1 MQPRRTTWI
10 LEEPAP
16 EAAHLASGAGISPL
30 QAQILLRRGIDTP
43 AAARGFL
50 SPRLADLPPPG
61 LLEDMDRAVDHVLR
75 AARKAL
81 PITVYGDYDA
91 DGLTATALLV
101 RFFTDLD
108 LPAFPYVP
116 DRLEEGYGLNRDAV
130 DRIAG
135 TRGGLLI
142 TVDCGTG
149 NLEEVRHALS
159 RGMDVVITDH
169 HRVPDDFDA
178 PCPVLN
184 PKRPDCA
191 FPFRGLAGVG
201 VAFYLAAAVRAA
213 MREEGWFRSRPE
225 PDLRPYLDLVALGT
239 LADMV
244 PLLEE
249 NRRLV
254 SAGMEVMKASRWPGV
269 LALQALTGVEP
280 DRVSPEDVAF
290 RLAPRINAAG
300 RLGEPRTGLDLL
312 LTSDPVSARRLAE
325 RLHTLNDQRQSLE
338 RAVLA
343 RIESELLSEEAAEDR
358 RVLVLHGEGW
368 HQGVLGIVASRIAV
382 RYGRP
387 TIVLDVR
394 DGIATGSGRS
404 VDGFDLH
411 AALENLEDLF
421 LRFGGHRHAVGL
433 SLEERY
439 IDRLIEGMEA
449 AAVERLAEGDLVPAL
464 RVEAELP
471 LGDVTKETIEEIQRL
486 GPFGSGNPEPLFLA
500 WGLDV
505 LESRVVGDRHLKL
518 RVACGGRA
526 LDAIG
531 FDQGHL
537 HPLRG
542 ARVSVVYYPRVNRW
556 NGVESLQ
563 LNIRAL
569 DPVEGEHGR
578 RNG

>member
-1 MQPRRTTWI
+1 M
-10 LEEPAP
+10 P
-16 EAAHLASGAGISPL
+16 EAPHLAREAGISPL
-30 QAQILLRRGIDTP
+30 QAQILFRRGIDTP
-43 AAARGFL
+43 GTARRFL
-50 SPRLADLPPPG
+50 SPRLADLTSPG
-61 LLEDMDRAVDHVLR
+61 LLKDMDRAVDRVLR
-75 AARKAL
+75 AARGGL

-101 RFFTDLD
+101 RFFADLG

-116 DRLEEGYGLNRDAV
+116 DRLEEGYGLNRSAV
-130 DRIAG
+130 DRIAEA
-135 TRGGLLI
+135 RGGLLI

-149 NLEEVRHALS
+149 NLEEVEHALG
-159 RGMDVVITDH
+159 RGLDVVITDH
-169 HRVPDDFDA
+169 HRVPDDFEA

-184 PKRPDCA
+184 PKRPDCS

-225 PDLRPYLDLVALGT
+225 PDLRAYLDLVALGT

-254 SAGMEVMKASRWPGV
+254 RAGMEVMKASRWPGV
-269 LALQALTGVEP
+269 LALQTQAGVDP

-300 RLGEPRTGLDLL
+300 RLGEAPTGLDAL

-325 RLHTLNDQRQSLE
+325 RLHALNDRRQALE
-338 RAVLA
+338 QDILS
-343 RIESELLSEEAAEDR
+343 RIESELLSDR
-358 RVLVLHGEGW
+358 ALEGRRALVLHGEGW
-368 HQGVLGIVASRIAV
+368 HQGVLGIVASRIAL

-404 VDGFDLH
+404 IDGFDLH
-411 AALENLEDLF
+411 GSLQDLDALF

-433 SLEERY
+433 SLETRY

-449 AAVERLAEGDLVPAL
+449 AALEQLTAGDLRPAL
-464 RVEAELP
+464 HVEAELP
-471 LGDVTKETIEEIQRL
+471 LGDVTRETVEEIQRL
-486 GPFGSGNPEPLFLA
+486 GPFGSGTPEPLFLA
-500 WGLDV
+500 RDLDV

-518 RVACGGRA
+518 RVARGGRE

-531 FDQGHL
+531 FDHGHL
-537 HPLRG
+537 HPLG
-542 ARVSVVYYPRVNRW
+542 GTRVSAVYHPRINRW
-556 NGVESLQ
+556 RGIESLQ
-563 LNIRAL
+563 LNIQAL
-569 DPVEGEHGR
+569 EPVEA
-578 RNG
+578 

>member
-1 MQPRRTTWI
+1 MPG
-10 LEEPAP
+10 AP
-16 EAAHLASGAGISPL
+16 HLAREAGISPL
-30 QAQILLRRGIDTP
+30 QAQILLHRGIDTP
-43 AAARGFL
+43 DAARRFL
-50 SPRLADLPPPG
+50 SPLLAELPPPG
-61 LLEDMDRAVDHVLR
+61 LLEDMDRAVERVLR
-75 AARKAL
+75 AARNAI

-101 RFFTDLD
+101 RFFADLD
-108 LPAFPYVP
+108 LPASAYVP
-116 DRLEEGYGLNRDAV
+116 DRLEEGYGLNLDAV
-130 DRIAG
+130 DRIAE

-149 NLEEVRHALS
+149 NLEEVKHALS

-169 HRVPDDFDA
+169 HRVPDGFEA

-225 PDLRPYLDLVALGT
+225 PDLRSYLDLVALGT

-244 PLLEE
+244 PLLDE

-269 LALQALTGVEP
+269 LALQAQTNVEP
-280 DRVSPEDVAF
+280 NRVSPEDVAF

-338 RAVLA
+338 RAILA
-343 RIESELLSEEAAEDR
+343 RIESELLSE
-358 RVLVLHGEGW
+358 RVVEKRGALVLHGEGW
-368 HQGVLGIVASRIAV
+368 HQGVLGIVASRIAA

-404 VDGFDLH
+404 IDGFDLH
-411 AALENLEDLF
+411 GALENLDDLF

-433 SLEERY
+433 SLEARH
-439 IDRLIEGMEA
+439 IDRLTEGMEA
-449 AAVERLAEGDLVPAL
+449 AALERLSEGDLVPAL

-471 LGDVTKETIEEIQRL
+471 LGDVTKGTIEEIQRL

-500 WGLDV
+500 GDLDV

-518 RVACGGRA
+518 RVGCGGRE

-537 HPLRG
+537 HPLKG
-542 ARVSVVYYPRVNRW
+542 ARVSAVYHPRVNRW

-563 LNIRAL
+563 LNIRDL
-569 DPVEGEHGR
+569 DPVEA
-578 RNG
+578 

>member
-16 EAAHLASGAGISPL
+16 EAPHLAREAGISPL

-61 LLEDMDRAVDHVLR
+61 LLEDMDRAVDRVLR

-91 DGLTATALLV
+91 DGLTAAALLV

-130 DRIAG
+130 DRIAEA
-135 TRGGLLI
+135 RGGLLI

-169 HRVPDDFDA
+169 HRVPDDFEA

-343 RIESELLSEEAAEDR
+343 RIESDLLSDEAVEER
-358 RVLVLHGEGW
+358 SVLVLHGEGW
-368 HQGVLGIVASRIAV
+368 HQGVLGIVASRIAL

-411 AALENLEDLF
+411 GALESLDDLF

-449 AAVERLAEGDLVPAL
+449 AAVERLAEGDLVSAL

-500 WGLDV
+500 RGLDV
-505 LESRVVGDRHLKL
+505 PESRVVGDRHLKL
-518 RVACGGRA
+518 RVACGGRE

-569 DPVEGEHGR
+569 DPVEGGHGR

>member
-16 EAAHLASGAGISPL
+16 GAPHLAREAGISPL

-43 AAARGFL
+43 VAAGRFL

-61 LLEDMDRAVDHVLR
+61 LLEDMDRAVDRVLR

-130 DRIAG
+130 DRIAE

-149 NLEEVRHALS
+149 NLEEVRHASS

-169 HRVPDDFDA
+169 HRVPDDFEP
-178 PCPVLN
+178 PCPFLN

-269 LALQALTGVEP
+269 IALQTLTGVEP

-325 RLHTLNDQRQSLE
+325 RLHTLNDRRQSLE

-343 RIESELLSEEAAEDR
+343 RIESELLSDEAVEDR
-358 RVLVLHGEGW
+358 KVLVLHGEGW

-387 TIVLDVR
+387 TVVLDVR

-411 AALENLEDLF
+411 GALENLDDLF

-433 SLEERY
+433 SLEERH

-449 AAVERLAEGDLVPAL
+449 AALDRLAEGDPVPAL

-505 LESRVVGDRHLKL
+505 LESRIVGDRHLKL
-518 RVACGGRA
+518 RVACGGRE

-542 ARVSVVYYPRVNRW
+542 ATMSVVYHPRVNRW

>member
-1 MQPRRTTWI
+1 LQPRRTTWI

-16 EAAHLASGAGISPL
+16 EAAHLARGAGISPL

-43 AAARGFL
+43 AAARRFL

-61 LLEDMDRAVDHVLR
+61 LLEDMDRAVDRVLR

-130 DRIAG
+130 DRIAE

-343 RIESELLSEEAAEDR
+343 RIESELLSDEAVEDR

-411 AALENLEDLF
+411 GALESLDDLF

-449 AAVERLAEGDLVPAL
+449 AAIERLAEGDLVPAI

-518 RVACGGRA
+518 RVACGGRE

-563 LNIRAL
+563 LNIRVL